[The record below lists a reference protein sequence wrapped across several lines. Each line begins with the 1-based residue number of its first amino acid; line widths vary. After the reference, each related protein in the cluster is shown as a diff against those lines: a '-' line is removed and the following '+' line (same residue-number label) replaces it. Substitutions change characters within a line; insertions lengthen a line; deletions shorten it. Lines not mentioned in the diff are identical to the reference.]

1 MLPGL
6 VVVVAVTFNFLL
18 AIFNAQGM
26 PITTGAVV
34 ASEVVLMLTIHCYA
48 IINYRAEML
57 PWHLLIGLSL
67 VLFFLRSL
75 ATGSIEP
82 KYVRDVVI
90 IPTYIILGLTS
101 NRKVMDRSVLAL
113 LAIVTLVGVVE
124 AFFPDIYANLVN
136 VKSFYIA
143 TRGNTDA
150 DFYNGDSTLF
160 FSSMRPQER
169 LFNFIDMPRMSSIFL
184 EPVSLGNYCVI
195 MTAYLCVRF
204 RQLST
209 WILLIGSIGLAFLL
223 VGCDGRL
230 AAGSMVLVVGVVV
243 MAPYFPR
250 FSAPLYL
257 PLALIWAAVIVL
269 TLNPDGQADDLP
281 GRIAHTIDTL
291 SRYELADWLGI
302 SDGYLWLAMDSG
314 IAYLIM
320 TQSIIG
326 TAVIWLFI
334 ACIREQKNLSQ
345 VRFTHGI
352 LLYFVLTMM
361 VSYSMLTIKTAALA
375 WFMDGVLQ
383 RRRPSCYANY
393 SSEGNH
399 PYGSFG
405 KKIPEQPLSDTVLL
419 IPR

>member
-6 VVVVAVTFNFLL
+6 LVVAAVTFNFLL
-18 AIFNAQGM
+18 AVLNAQGM

-34 ASEVVLMLTIHCYA
+34 ASEVVLILTIHCYA
-48 IINYRAEML
+48 IINYRAEMV
-57 PWHLLIGLSL
+57 PWYLLIGLSIA
-67 VLFFLRSL
+67 FFILRSL
-75 ATGSIEP
+75 ATGNIEV
-82 KYVRDVVI
+82 KYVRDVAI
-90 IPTYIILGLTS
+90 IPTFIILGLTS
-101 NRKVMDRSVLAL
+101 GVKVMDRTVLVIFS
-113 LAIVTLVGVVE
+113 IVTLVGVIE
-124 AFFPDIYANLVN
+124 AFFPNVYSNLVN

-143 TRGNTDA
+143 TRGNTDV

-204 RQLST
+204 RQLSVWT
-209 WILLIGSIGLAFLL
+209 LLIGSIGLAFLL

-230 AAGSMVLVVGVVV
+230 AAGSMVLVVGIVVV
-243 MAPYFPR
+243 APYLPR

-257 PLALIWAAVIVL
+257 PLVLICAAVIVL
-269 TLNPDGQADDLP
+269 ALDPDGQADDLP

-291 SRYELADWLGI
+291 SRYELADWLGM
-302 SDGYLWLAMDSG
+302 SDGYLGLAMDSG

-334 ACIREQKNLSQ
+334 ACVREHRNLSQ
-345 VRFTHGI
+345 VQFTHGI

-383 RRRPSCYANY
+383 KRRPSCYAIY
-393 SSEGNH
+393 SSERNKAD
-399 PYGSFG
+399 GSFG
-405 KKIPEQPLSDTVLL
+405 KKMLA
-419 IPR
+419 R